1 MQNAIYL
8 HSPGYLA
15 VLIRH
20 FGAPDTTIVISEAPL
35 GWTTSQREGILIPDL
50 LIAFDI
56 DRDAFLAQ
64 RGYAIESQGKPPDFV
79 LEVASHTT
87 GPRDDTDKRAGYAA
101 YGVPEYWRFDPTGG
115 AYHQVPLAGDYLLN
129 SQYHRIPITQRT
141 PDRSQG
147 HSGVL
152 GLDLCWEQ
160 GRLRWYDPAAQRY
173 LPTYDDEAEGRLA
186 ERTARL
192 AAESERNAERDARL
206 AAESE
211 RDAERT
217 ARLAAE
223 EQLKRL
229 REQLDLDRPQSE

>member
-8 HSPGYLA
+8 HSPGYLPA
-15 VLIRH
+15 LIRH
-20 FGAPDTTIVISEAPL
+20 FGAPDTTLVISEAPL

-56 DRDAFLAQ
+56 DRDAFFAE
-64 RGYAIESQGKPPDFV
+64 RGYAIQSQGKPPDFV
-79 LEVASHTT
+79 LEIASHTT
-87 GPRDDTDKRAGYAA
+87 GLRDDTAKRTGYAA

-115 AYHQVPLAGDYLLN
+115 SYHQVPLAGDYLLN
-129 SQYHRIPITQRT
+129 GQYHGIPITQR
-141 PDRSQG
+141 PPGRSWG
-147 HSGVL
+147 HSGIL

-160 GRLRWYDPAAQRY
+160 GRLRWYDSDAQRY
-173 LPTYDDEAEGRLA
+173 LLTYDDEAEGRLA
-186 ERTARL
+186 
-192 AAESERNAERDARL
+192 AESERDAERNARL

-211 RDAERT
+211 RDAEHN

-229 REQLDLDRPQSE
+229 REQLGLDRPPSE